1 MDTEKKCVICGREA
15 VFYSEYL
22 KQDLCKKHFERMLIK
37 RVKSNMNSYKIKNQ
51 NFKLGSENKCGKE
64 FLKFVFR
71 GMESE
76 NGKEL
81 CSYTLEDFAISVMSF
96 FLFHEPS
103 NKKIE
108 GNEKFDPLF
117 NVSEKEIIS
126 FFRLKKIK
134 LNEIKR
140 NKKEETV
147 LSFLRDIE
155 ERRPGGMISLVK
167 AGINLGII

>member
-37 RVKSNMNSYKIKNQ
+37 RVRSNMNSYKIKNQ

-64 FLKFVFR
+64 FLKFIVR
-71 GMESE
+71 DMESE
-76 NGKEL
+76 NGKVL
-81 CSYTLEDFAISVMSF
+81 HSYTLEDFAISVMGF
-96 FLFHEPS
+96 FLFHNPS
-103 NKKIE
+103 DKKIDDS
-108 GNEKFDPLF
+108 GKFSPLF
-117 NVSEKEIIS
+117 NVSENEIIS
-126 FFRLKKIK
+126 FFRLKKVNLK
-134 LNEIKR
+134 AVKR
-140 NKKEETV
+140 SKKEEAV